1 MAGGRT
7 ILLLRTNHSDS
18 DQLHRSKG
26 KETRWCYKFVEYLR
40 WNLGWFMLDACDKP
54 SYERVSLMERLD
66 INQDFKLKDKGRVL
80 TS

>member
-1 MAGGRT
+1 MSGGRT

-26 KETRWCYKFVEYLR
+26 KEETRRCYKFVEYLR

-66 INQDFKLKDKGRVL
+66 INHVTRFKIKGQG
-80 TS
+80 

>member
-1 MAGGRT
+1 
-7 ILLLRTNHSDS
+7 
-18 DQLHRSKG
+18 
-26 KETRWCYKFVEYLR
+26 
-40 WNLGWFMLDACDKP
+40 MLDACDKP